1 MPDVREITV
10 EVEKRYKVDVEGW
23 FTEFE
28 KEWLEFLEGDEPTDE
43 DREEFIR
50 ESMHIL
56 AAEDSLH
63 LGAINWEDEIMNV
76 EMSRASNTGQSQE
89 SSQP

>member
-1 MPDVREITV
+1 MSDVREITV
-10 EVEKRYKVDVEGW
+10 EIEKRYKVDVSTW

-28 KEWLEFLEGDEPTDE
+28 REWLEFLEGDEPTDE
-43 DREEFIR
+43 DREEWLR

-63 LGAINWEDEIMNV
+63 MGAINWEDEIVNV
-76 EMSRASNTGQSQE
+76 EMSRAHNPASE
-89 SSQP
+89 PDA